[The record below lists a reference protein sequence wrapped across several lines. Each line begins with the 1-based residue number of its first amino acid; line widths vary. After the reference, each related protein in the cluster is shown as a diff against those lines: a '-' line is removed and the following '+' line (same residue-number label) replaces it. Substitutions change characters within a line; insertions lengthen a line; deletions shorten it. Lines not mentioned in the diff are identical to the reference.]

1 MNTRC
6 CMPAWA
12 LLVLLV
18 VALLLGRVARYLI
31 LHAVKLLGR
40 QPALHW
46 LNDLRH
52 NKVFH
57 RLAQMTPS
65 LVIQFGLHLVPDLSK
80 TATLF
85 IGNVALA
92 FTILFLVLAI
102 SALLNALLDIYARTE
117 HARTRSIKGY
127 VQLAKMVLFVFG
139 AIIIVATLI
148 DRSPLLLLSGLGAMS
163 AVILLV
169 YKDTL
174 LSFVASVQLTSNDML
189 RVGDWIEMPQVG
201 ADGDVVDITLHT
213 VKVQNFDK
221 TIVSIPTWRLMSES
235 FKNWRGMQASG
246 GRRIKRSLFIDAS
259 GVRFLRDDEEVR
271 MTQVHLLT
279 DYISRKQA
287 ELKAWNEAQGQSAQ
301 LSANR
306 RRMTNLGTFRAYALA
321 YLKSHPDIQPNMTC
335 MVRQMQTT
343 AQGVPLEIYLL
354 HPHHGMVGLR
364 ADSRGYLRLP
374 AGGAAGIRL
383 EPVSTAERHGPAQ
396 RAVRN
401 DAEHHDRPSAG
412 ALTRQTARGSRAPRR
427 SNHHTPL
434 RPIRPCVTGQANSVN
449 NRGTCLVAAR
459 GKIKPPPQLRKL
471 YLYV

>member
-1 MNTRC
+1 MHCVLN
-6 CMPAWA
+6 A
-12 LLVLLV
+12 LIAPSHPIEEPFSPMDIKQLWLNAQDLWGALDQHPLLHSSLALILLLMIALV
-18 VALLLGRVARYLI
+18 LGRVARYLI
-31 LHAVKLLGR
+31 LHATKILGR

-46 LNDLRH
+46 INDFRH

-65 LVIQFGLHLVPDLSK
+65 LVIQFGLHLVPELSK
-80 TATLF
+80 TSLIF
-85 IGNVALA
+85 LGNVALS
-92 FTILFLVLAI
+92 FTILFLLLAV
-102 SALLNALLDIYARTE
+102 SALLSALLDIYARTE

-127 VQLAKMVLFVFG
+127 VQLTKMVLYVFG

-235 FKNWRGMQASG
+235 FKNWRGMQQSG

-259 GVRFLRDDEEVR
+259 GVRFIRDDEELKLS
-271 MTQVHLLT
+271 QVHLLT

-287 ELKAWNEAQGQSAQ
+287 ELKAWNEAQGNVAAM
-301 LSANR
+301 SANR
-306 RRMTNLGTFRAYALA
+306 RRMTNIGTFRAYALA
-321 YLKSHPDIQPNMTC
+321 YLKSHPEVQPNMTC

-343 AQGVPLEIYLL
+343 AQGIPLEIYCFTRTTAWADYERIQGDIFDYLL
-354 HPHHGMVGLR
+354 AVLPEFGLSLYQQPSGGDLR
-364 ADSRGYLRLP
+364 AGLLP
-374 AGGAAGIRL
+374 MVLGASKIPGQ
-383 EPVSTAERHGPAQ
+383 ER
-396 RAVRN
+396 
-401 DAEHHDRPSAG
+401 S
-412 ALTRQTARGSRAPRR
+412 L
-427 SNHHTPL
+427 
-434 RPIRPCVTGQANSVN
+434 
-449 NRGTCLVAAR
+449 
-459 GKIKPPPQLRKL
+459 
-471 YLYV
+471 

>member
-1 MNTRC
+1 MDLKQLWLNTQDL
-6 CMPAWA
+6 WGA
-12 LLVLLV
+12 LDQHPLVHSSLALMVLLV
-18 VALLLGRVARYLI
+18 IALLLGRVARYVV

-40 QPALHW
+40 QPAMQW
-46 LNDLRH
+46 FNDLFQ

-65 LVIQFGLHLVPDLSK
+65 LVIQFGLNLVPELSK
-80 TATLF
+80 TIQNFL
-85 IGNVALA
+85 GNVALS
-92 FTILFLVLAI
+92 FTILFLVLAL

-235 FKNWRGMQASG
+235 FKNWRGMQQSG

-259 GVRFLRDDEEVR
+259 GVRFIHDDEEQKL
-271 MTQVHLLT
+271 TQVRLLT
-279 DYISRKQA
+279 DYINRKQA
-287 ELKAWNEAQGQSAQ
+287 ELKSWNEAQGNVAAM
-301 LSANR
+301 SANR
-306 RRMTNLGTFRAYALA
+306 RRMTNIGTFRAYALA
-321 YLKSHPDIQPNMTC
+321 YLKSHPEIQPNMTC

-343 AQGVPLEIYLL
+343 AQGVPLEIYCFTRTTAWADYERIQGDIFDYLL
-354 HPHHGMVGLR
+354 AVLPEFGLSLYQQPSGSDLR
-364 ADSRGYLRLP
+364 AGLLP
-374 AGGAAGIRL
+374 AVLGASHIPQP
-383 EPVSTAERHGPAQ
+383 E
-396 RAVRN
+396 
-401 DAEHHDRPSAG
+401 
-412 ALTRQTARGSRAPRR
+412 RR
-427 SNHHTPL
+427 SM
-434 RPIRPCVTGQANSVN
+434 
-449 NRGTCLVAAR
+449 
-459 GKIKPPPQLRKL
+459 
-471 YLYV
+471 

>member
-1 MNTRC
+1 MDFKQLWLNTQDL
-6 CMPAWA
+6 WGA
-12 LLVLLV
+12 LDQHPLLHAGIGLALLLV
-18 VALLLGRVARYLI
+18 VALLVGRVARYLV

-65 LVIQFGLHLVPDLSK
+65 LVIQFGLHLVPELSK
-80 TATLF
+80 TSLLF
-85 IGNVALA
+85 LGNLAMA
-92 FTILFLVLAI
+92 FTILFQLLAL

-127 VQLAKMVLFVFG
+127 VQLAKMVLYVFG

-235 FKNWRGMQASG
+235 FKNWRGMQQSG
-246 GRRIKRSLFIDAS
+246 GRRIKRSLYIDAS
-259 GVRFLRDDEEVR
+259 GVRFLHDDEEVR
-271 MTQVHLLT
+271 LSKVRLLT
-279 DYISRKQA
+279 DYIGRKQS
-287 ELKAWNEAQGQSAQ
+287 ELKSWNEAQGNVAA

-306 RRMTNLGTFRAYALA
+306 RRMTNIGTFRAYALA
-321 YLKSHPDIQPNMTC
+321 YLKSHPEIHPNMTC

-343 AQGVPLEIYLL
+343 AQGIPLEIYCFTRTTAWVDYERIQGDIFDYLL
-354 HPHHGMVGLR
+354 AVMPEFGLNLYQQPSGTDLR
-364 ADSRGYLRLP
+364 AGLLP
-374 AGGAAGIRL
+374 AVLGASHVPTV
-383 EPVSTAERHGPAQ
+383 EKQ
-396 RAVRN
+396 
-401 DAEHHDRPSAG
+401 
-412 ALTRQTARGSRAPRR
+412 AL
-427 SNHHTPL
+427 
-434 RPIRPCVTGQANSVN
+434 
-449 NRGTCLVAAR
+449 
-459 GKIKPPPQLRKL
+459 
-471 YLYV
+471 

>member
-1 MNTRC
+1 MDIKQFWVNLQDLWGALDQHPILHSSLAL
-6 CMPAWA
+6 ML
-12 LLVLLV
+12 LLVIALV
-18 VALLLGRVARYLI
+18 LGRVARYLI
-31 LHAVKLLGR
+31 LHAAKLLGR
-40 QPALHW
+40 QPALNW
-46 LNDLRH
+46 VNDLRQ

-65 LVIQFGLHLVPDLSK
+65 LIIQFGLHLVPELSK
-80 TATLF
+80 TSMIFL
-85 IGNVALA
+85 GNVALA
-92 FTILFLVLAI
+92 FTILFMVLAL
-102 SALLNALLDIYARTE
+102 SALLSALLDVYARTE

-127 VQLAKMVLFVFG
+127 VQLTKMVLYVFG

-235 FKNWRGMQASG
+235 FKNWRGMQQSG

-259 GVRFLRDDEEVR
+259 GVRFLHDEEEQR
-271 MTQVHLLT
+271 LTQVRLLT
-279 DYISRKQA
+279 DYIGRKQA
-287 ELKAWNEAQGQSAQ
+287 ELKAWNEAQGNVAAM
-301 LSANR
+301 SANR

-321 YLKSHPDIQPNMTC
+321 YLKSHPEIQPNMTC

-343 AQGVPLEIYLL
+343 AQGIPLEIYCFTRTTAWADYERIQGDIFDYLL
-354 HPHHGMVGLR
+354 AVMPEFGLNLYQQPSGT
-364 ADSRGYLRLP
+364 DLRSGLLP
-374 AGGAAGIRL
+374 AVLGASQL
-383 EPVSTAERHGPAQ
+383 PEPQKQV
-396 RAVRN
+396 V
-401 DAEHHDRPSAG
+401 
-412 ALTRQTARGSRAPRR
+412 
-427 SNHHTPL
+427 
-434 RPIRPCVTGQANSVN
+434 
-449 NRGTCLVAAR
+449 
-459 GKIKPPPQLRKL
+459 
-471 YLYV
+471 